1 MSTSL
6 ISRSDDLSALVDRG
20 YRVRIRGG
28 YLLVEG
34 IPYIKEDG
42 SIGRSDIV
50 SGLELADDRTCPP
63 GDHTVWWTGEMPYTA
78 AGQSMNGYLVCSH
91 WDKGCDLGEG
101 ILAYMQWSRKPK
113 TKGGSRGY
121 KDYREK
127 IETYVD
133 EVAGHADSKRPGVLD
148 AARLGADPEVASK
161 TRFKYLNTGTYRNG
175 IRGIEKRIEDEIV
188 AVVGVGGSGS
198 YLVDLLMKTDIKE
211 LHMYDGDVLKQHN
224 AFRIAGAARIEE
236 LRGNTPKVTWHQERY
251 APVREEGVHAHA
263 RSIDEGA
270 PEELAEFTTVFIAVD
285 KLTKRRQIQR
295 MCEAAGILN
304 IAVGI
309 GVDLEGEKNDKLGGM
324 VKVEMQF
331 CPRERAGA
339 SEAEDQEEALE
350 GGVYG
355 NIQTAELNMLSAA
368 LAIVEWKAK
377 RGVYRTDRKAGHDT
391 VIYTTSD
398 GRIET
403 VKKGTD

>member
-42 SIGRSDIV
+42 TIGKADIV
-50 SGLELADDRTCPP
+50 TGLELAGDKTCQP
-63 GDHTVWWTGEMPYTA
+63 GDHTVWWTGAMPYTA
-78 AGQSMNGYLVCSH
+78 DGQSMKSYLVCSH
-91 WDKGCDLGEG
+91 WDDGCDLGEG

-113 TKGGSRGY
+113 TKGGSRSY

-127 IETYVD
+127 METYVE
-133 EVAGHADSKRPGVLD
+133 EVAGQADSRRPGVLD
-148 AARLGADPEVASK
+148 AARSGADPEVASR

-211 LHMYDGDVLKQHN
+211 LHMYDDDVLKQHN

-236 LRGNTPKVTWHQERY
+236 LGGNTTKVMWHQERY
-251 APVREEGVHAHA
+251 APVREEGVHAHS
-263 RSIDEGA
+263 RLIDEETV
-270 PEELAEFTTVFIAVD
+270 EELARFTTVFIAVD
-285 KLTKRRQIQR
+285 KLTTRRRVQK
-295 MCEAAGILN
+295 MCEAATVLHV
-304 IAVGI
+304 AVGI
-309 GVDLEGEKNDKLGGM
+309 GVDLEGEKSDQLGGM
-324 VKVEMQF
+324 VKVETQF
-331 CPRERAGA
+331 SFDERGEG
-339 SEAEDQEEALE
+339 SEAEVNEKPLE
-350 GGVYG
+350 DGVYG

-368 LAIVEWKAK
+368 LAVVEWKAK
-377 RGVYRTDRKAGHDT
+377 RGVYRSDRKAGLDT

-398 GRIET
+398 GLIET
-403 VKKGTD
+403 TKKGR